1 MKTLIITG
9 TARQVRTETETTI
22 SYQVEYNVTIYGQ
35 SPASPEVQLITW
47 FKQTLTGYNEL
58 QEVCRAKY
66 AKYFQTDLF
75 NIISMENINLI

>member
-9 TARQVRTETETTI
+9 TAKTVRTETENTI
-22 SYQVEYNVTIYGQ
+22 RYDVEYNVTIFGQ

-47 FKQTLTGYNEL
+47 FKKTLTGYNEL
-58 QEVCRAKY
+58 QDICRAKY
-66 AKYFQTDLF
+66 ANYFQTDLF